1 MQGGTMENNYEFTD
15 LVGNDELIK
24 DIRSLEEKIE
34 QAIGDKV
41 NLIAYSPMEDEW
53 LNMDAFSQRP
63 EALFFS
69 SQVSLIQ
76 DDFINFPFWGYR

>member
-1 MQGGTMENNYEFTD
+1 MENNYEFTD

-41 NLIAYSPMEDEW
+41 NLIAYSPMEDE
-53 LNMDAFSQRP
+53 
-63 EALFFS
+63 
-69 SQVSLIQ
+69 
-76 DDFINFPFWGYR
+76 